1 MPNYLLDLRKVVG
14 KRPLIVAG
22 VAGLV
27 LRDEQILLI
36 KRSDNGLWGLP
47 AGSIELYESPQEA
60 MCRELLEE
68 TGLKTHVSDIQ
79 LLNVF
84 GGELFTYIYPNGDQC
99 SNVTSSFLI
108 EKFSGEMVKVTDES
122 SDCRFF
128 SWEQLP
134 EKIVRHEKWMIDDY
148 FLK

>member
-1 MPNYLLDLRKVVG
+1 
-14 KRPLIVAG
+14 
-22 VAGLV
+22 
-27 LRDEQILLI
+27 
-36 KRSDNGLWGLP
+36 
-47 AGSIELYESPQEA
+47 